1 MKTVREQM
9 RLSDILLVIDDV
21 SKKASDKGKN
31 KKGDL
36 DPLFQQMA
44 AIAAELSAAT
54 ISSGS
59 VTGPK
64 GAMELSL
71 ADCGIDDETLIGV
84 MSILKDPSKTAAPA
98 PYPGTGPGSSSS
110 SADSSSALCPK
121 ATSHP
126 INAASSTLAKSI
138 ASVGDYMSRILLL
151 NLKGNCLTDISC
163 KVTHPY
169 VLGHKSSPQDLTQK
183 DFVLF
188 SSMKIFI
195 CTSPL
200 SLLSSPPLDSDPF
213 CPCGTLNGP

>member
-1 MKTVREQM
+1 MQTAIMKTVREQM

-31 KKGDL
+31 KEGDL

-71 ADCGIDDETLIGV
+71 ADCGVDDETLIGV
-84 MSILKDPSKTAAPA
+84 MSILKDPSNTAAPA
-98 PYPGTGPGSSSS
+98 PYPGTGSSSS
-110 SADSSSALCPK
+110 SADGSSALCLK
-121 ATSHP
+121 ATSQP
-126 INAASSTLAKSI
+126 INAPSATLARSI
-138 ASVGDYMSRILLL
+138 VSVGDYMSRILLL

-163 KVTHPY
+163 KVKRRLSDVWESCRPDLKTQG
-169 VLGHKSSPQDLTQK
+169 LRSS
-183 DFVLF
+183 
-188 SSMKIFI
+188 IR
-195 CTSPL
+195 
-200 SLLSSPPLDSDPF
+200 
-213 CPCGTLNGP
+213 